1 MIYLLGKLIIYAI
14 IFLAISAFVV
24 LFYRVILSFHEKI
37 MNDTND
43 NDNVQISNTDDEWD
57 ESRSGGE

>member
-1 MIYLLGKLIIYAI
+1 MIYLIGRMIIYAI

-24 LFYRVILSFHEKI
+24 LFYRVILSFHEEI

-43 NDNVQISNTDDEWD
+43 NDDAQVQNSDE
-57 ESRSGGE
+57 

>member
-1 MIYLLGKLIIYAI
+1 MIYLIGRMIIYAI

-24 LFYRVILSFHEKI
+24 LFYRVILSFHEEI
-37 MNDTND
+37 MNETND
-43 NDNVQISNTDDEWD
+43 NDNVQISNTDDQRD